1 MAASSAQQ
9 TSSVAQPAQQ
19 TAASFW
25 PTYSLPSRRTE
36 FHGEA
41 FSRIYSFHAYNVGWN
56 WTDKKRNE
64 EWLGREISKLYEQYN
79 FDAVGISEIFEVEYG
94 DDENMNRRVEKRR
107 EQILT
112 FLLHAL
118 AAASSSAGQ
127 PAKSENR
134 KWLGRIDGHCMY
146 IWHQSLNLIT
156 SDYISLNA
164 ENQPWRKSQYF
175 CFHPA
180 DCTSPIHIYHA
191 HCPSPGKVSKTG
203 KNRTFKSLT
212 RRRVVKSIWE
222 HVSLQHS
229 TQQQRLEVGVVQPD
243 IPAVLVTGD
252 WNLTQSQWKL
262 YLSENL
268 PNDVRPTV
276 ALVQSTICKPAKHG
290 DMTIAINCCTFQ
302 DETPAWTTFSDAHD
316 VVIAKVMLH
325 GNATVPVRLNT
336 NATQLPR
343 NSATPAVLNIAAPPV
358 PPAPSHSSVAIG
370 LLPKPLD
377 QAIPIDTA
385 SSSAEQPA
393 TRTQSEHA
401 NTAPGQLD
409 AFRLEVLPAVDST
422 VDSKTAP
429 PVPPAPSHSSL
440 PTGTHVQA
448 LVQEVPI
455 HAAHSS
461 AEQPANIAAD
471 QLRAFDLQ
479 VPLTNTPLSAK
490 LAENFAGLDP
500 DHEDHEALHEF
511 ENTFMWGN
519 VLQKP
524 VPGHWDTENPSG
536 VQRLE
541 WVLELVHEQRLLHIQ
556 NMQYSHDQ
564 QFTDDDM
571 KKIMNTWRNNTEI
584 WMQPDNLARLPK
596 MKNAVRHDFVKNRFG
611 AMKFQLLGNEAL
623 VDHLI
628 RFNLCGAVQP
638 VVLQN
643 FCRSWAAYKITPQHL
658 KAQEMS
664 EKQQPNHVRRAKR
677 IWSLRRSLWQA
688 EWVVSWVDEK
698 PSRWYDLSASDKKLY
713 DTFQV
718 LQTELADVLKTPAG
732 ERYRGSGSYMNQMP
746 ALTDNP

>member
-1 MAASSAQQ
+1 MALSAQQ
-9 TSSVAQPAQQ
+9 TSSAAQPAQQ

-25 PTYSLPSRRTE
+25 PDKGRTDV
-36 FHGEA
+36 HGEA

-56 WTDKKRNE
+56 WTDKGRDE

-94 DDENMNRRVEKRR
+94 DDENMNRQVEKRR
-107 EQILT
+107 KQILD

-118 AAASSSAGQ
+118 AGASSSTGQ
-127 PAKSENR
+127 PAQSEKR
-134 KWLGRIDGHCMY
+134 KWLGRTDGHCMY

-156 SDYISLNA
+156 SEYISLNA

-203 KNRTFKSLT
+203 KNRTFKSST

-229 TQQQRLEVGVVQPD
+229 IQQQRLEVGVVQPG
-243 IPAVLVTGD
+243 ISAVLVTGD

-268 PNDVRPTV
+268 PNHVRPRV
-276 ALVQSTICKPAKHG
+276 ALVLSTVCKPAKHG

-358 PPAPSHSSVAIG
+358 PPAPSHSSGANKKMC
-370 LLPKPLD
+370 LPKPLD

-393 TRTQSEHA
+393 TLTQSEHA

-409 AFRLEVLPAVDST
+409 TVRLEVLP
-422 VDSKTAP
+422 
-429 PVPPAPSHSSL
+429 
-440 PTGTHVQA
+440 
-448 LVQEVPI
+448 
-455 HAAHSS
+455 
-461 AEQPANIAAD
+461 
-471 QLRAFDLQ
+471 AFDLQ

-500 DHEDHEALHEF
+500 DCEEYEALHEF

-541 WVLELVHEQRLLHIQ
+541 WVLELVHEQRKLHIQ

-596 MKNAVRHDFVKNRFG
+596 MKNAVRHDFVKHRFG

-658 KAQEMS
+658 KARHMS
-664 EKQQPNHVRRAKR
+664 EKQQPDHVRRAKR
-677 IWSLRRSLWQA
+677 IWNLRRSLWQA
-688 EWVVSWVDEK
+688 EWVVSWVDEE
-698 PSRWYDLSASDKKLY
+698 PSRWHDLSASDKNLY
-713 DTFQV
+713 DTFQA

-746 ALTDNP
+746 ALTGNP

>member
-25 PTYSLPSRRTE
+25 PDKGRTDV
-36 FHGEA
+36 HGEA

-56 WTDKKRNE
+56 WTDKGRNE
-64 EWLGREISKLYEQYN
+64 EWLGREISTLYEEYN

-94 DDENMNRRVEKRR
+94 DDENMNRQVEERRKR
-107 EQILT
+107 ILD
-112 FLLHAL
+112 FLVHAL
-118 AAASSSAGQ
+118 AGASSSTGQ
-127 PAKSENR
+127 PAQSEKR
-134 KWLGRIDGHCMY
+134 KWLGRTDGHCMY

-156 SDYISLNA
+156 SEYISLNA

-203 KNRTFKSLT
+203 KNRTFKSST

-252 WNLTQSQWKL
+252 WNLTKWQWKL

-290 DMTIAINCCTFQ
+290 DVTIAINCCTFQ
-302 DETPAWTTFSDAHD
+302 DETPPWTTFSDAHD

-336 NATQLPR
+336 NATQLAR

-358 PPAPSHSSVAIG
+358 PPAPSHSSGANKKMC
-370 LLPKPLD
+370 LPKPLD

-393 TRTQSEHA
+393 TLTQSEHA

-409 AFRLEVLPAVDST
+409 TVRLEVLP
-422 VDSKTAP
+422 
-429 PVPPAPSHSSL
+429 
-440 PTGTHVQA
+440 
-448 LVQEVPI
+448 
-455 HAAHSS
+455 
-461 AEQPANIAAD
+461 
-471 QLRAFDLQ
+471 AFDLQ
-479 VPLTNTPLSAK
+479 VPLTNTPLCAK

-500 DHEDHEALHEF
+500 DCEEYEALHEF

-571 KKIMNTWRNNTEI
+571 KNIMNTWRNNTEI

-596 MKNAVRHDFVKNRFG
+596 MKNAVRHDFVKTRFG

-628 RFNLCGAVQP
+628 RFNLCGAVLS

-664 EKQQPNHVRRAKR
+664 QKQQPNHVRRAKR
-677 IWSLRRSLWQA
+677 IWNLRRSLWQA
-688 EWVVSWVDEK
+688 EWVVSWVDEE
-698 PSRWYDLSASDKKLY
+698 PSRWHDLSASDKNLY
-713 DTFQV
+713 DTFQA

-746 ALTDNP
+746 ALTGNP